1 MNDDNFLE
9 RLRGDAR
16 RLRYEPDDDFAW
28 VRLQARVRGRIT
40 AAPTAAQFLAS
51 WFRPLAASLAA
62 LSLVA
67 ALSTAY
73 YTRSSHDQVTV
84 DSLASNS
91 VEISVDGATYSVD

>member
-16 RLRYEPDDDFAW
+16 RLRYEPDDFAW
-28 VRLQARVRGRIT
+28 VRLQARVRGRLT

-73 YTRSSHDQVTV
+73 YTGSSHDQVTV

>member
-1 MNDDNFLE
+1 MLF
-9 RLRGDAR
+9 RS
-16 RLRYEPDDDFAW
+16 
-28 VRLQARVRGRIT
+28 VRLQARVRERI
-40 AAPTAAQFLAS
+40 AHPTAAQFLAS

-67 ALSTAY
+67 ALGTAY
-73 YTRSSHDQVTV
+73 FAETRDQMTV

>member
-16 RLRYEPDDDFAW
+16 QLRYEPDDVAW
-28 VRLQARVRGRIT
+28 VRLQARVRERIGH
-40 AAPTAAQFLAS
+40 PTAAQFLAS

-67 ALSTAY
+67 ALGTAY
-73 YTRSSHDQVTV
+73 FVDTRDQVTV

>member
-16 RLRYEPDDDFAW
+16 ALRYEPGDAAF
-28 VRLQARVRGRIT
+28 VRLQARVRERLT
-40 AAPTAAQFLAS
+40 AAPTVTQFLAA

-62 LSLVA
+62 LSIVA

-73 YTRSSHDQVTV
+73 YVGVRDQQVTI

>member
-1 MNDDNFLE
+1 MNDNDFME

-16 RLRYEPDDDFAW
+16 ALRYEPDDVAF
-28 VRLQARVRGRIT
+28 VRLQARVRERIA
-40 AAPTAAQFLAS
+40 AAPTVAQFLTS
-51 WFRPLAASLAA
+51 WFKPLAASLAT

-67 ALSTAY
+67 ALGTAY
-73 YTRSSHDQVTV
+73 YVETRDQVTI

>member
-9 RLRGDAR
+9 RLRDDAR
-16 RLRYEPDDDFAW
+16 QLRYEPDDLAW
-28 VRLQARVRGRIT
+28 VRLQARVRERI
-40 AAPTAAQFLAS
+40 AHPTAAQFLAS

-73 YTRSSHDQVTV
+73 YVQARDQVTI
-84 DSLASNS
+84 DSLAASS
-91 VEISVDGATYSVD
+91 AEISVDGATYSVD

>member
-9 RLRGDAR
+9 RLRDDAR
-16 RLRYEPDDDFAW
+16 QLRYEPDDLAW
-28 VRLQARVRGRIT
+28 VRLQARVRERI
-40 AAPTAAQFLAS
+40 ARPTAAQFLAS

-67 ALSTAY
+67 ALGTAY
-73 YTRSSHDQVTV
+73 FAETRDPVTV

>member
-16 RLRYEPDDDFAW
+16 QLRYEPDDLAW
-28 VRLQARVRGRIT
+28 VRLQARVRERIAT
-40 AAPTAAQFLAS
+40 HPTVSQLLAS

-67 ALSTAY
+67 ALGTAY
-73 YTRSSHDQVTV
+73 FAETRDQMTV

>member
-1 MNDDNFLE
+1 MNDDTFLE

-16 RLRYEPDDDFAW
+16 QLRYEPGDAAW
-28 VRLQARVRGRIT
+28 VRLQARVRERIV
-40 AAPTAAQFLAS
+40 ARPTVSDLLAS

-67 ALSTAY
+67 ALGTAY
-73 YTRSSHDQVTV
+73 YVETRDQVTI

>member
-16 RLRYEPDDDFAW
+16 QLRYEPDDLAW
-28 VRLQARVRGRIT
+28 VRLQARVRERI
-40 AAPTAAQFLAS
+40 AAHPTVSQLLAS
-51 WFRPLAASLAA
+51 WSRPLAASLAA

-67 ALSTAY
+67 ALGTAY
-73 YTRSSHDQVTV
+73 YVETRDQVTL
-84 DSLASNS
+84 DSLAASS

>member
-1 MNDDNFLE
+1 MSDDNFLE
-9 RLRGDAR
+9 QLRGDAR
-16 RLRYEPDDDFAW
+16 RLRYEPDDLAW
-28 VRLQARVRGRIT
+28 VRLQARVRERIA
-40 AAPTAAQFLAS
+40 AAPTAAHFLAS

-73 YTRSSHDQVTV
+73 YTQTRDQATI

-91 VEISVDGATYSVD
+91 VEITVDGATYSVD

>member
-16 RLRYEPDDDFAW
+16 QLRYEPGDVAW
-28 VRLQARVRGRIT
+28 VRLQARVRERI
-40 AAPTAAQFLAS
+40 AARPTASDFLAS

-62 LSLVA
+62 LSLA

-73 YTRSSHDQVTV
+73 YAESRDQGTI

>member
-16 RLRYEPDDDFAW
+16 QLRYEPDDFAW
-28 VRLQARVRGRIT
+28 VRLQARVRGRLT

-67 ALSTAY
+67 ALSTVY
-73 YTRSSHDQVTV
+73 YTGTSRDQVTV

>member
-9 RLRGDAR
+9 RLRDDAR
-16 RLRYEPDDDFAW
+16 QLRYEPDDFAW
-28 VRLQARVRGRIT
+28 VRLQARVRERIT
-40 AAPTAAQFLAS
+40 AAPTAAQFLAA
-51 WFRPLAASLAA
+51 WFRPLATSLAA

-73 YTRSSHDQVTV
+73 YAETHDQVTI

>member
-16 RLRYEPDDDFAW
+16 RLRYEPDDVSF
-28 VRLQARVRGRIT
+28 VRLQARVRERVA
-40 AAPTAAQFLAS
+40 AAPTVAQFLAS

-62 LSLVA
+62 LSIVA

-73 YTRSSHDQVTV
+73 YAQSDQSTTI